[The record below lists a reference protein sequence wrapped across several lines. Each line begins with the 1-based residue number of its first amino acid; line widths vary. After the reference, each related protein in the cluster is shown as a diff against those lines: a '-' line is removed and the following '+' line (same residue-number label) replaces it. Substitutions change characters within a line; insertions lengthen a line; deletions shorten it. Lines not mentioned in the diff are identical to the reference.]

1 MTLLRRAYNVC
12 SSYSNLNNEFNFVTT
27 FFKNNGFPL
36 HLIQNKIKNFLE
48 AKYNTPVNIND
59 DEIRNFYFS
68 MPYFGSQSEKMRIEL
83 CNLLKQY
90 FPSIK
95 FNIILVNHHTIG
107 SLFKHKDTLNKG
119 MRSAVAYI
127 YQCPKCGAQY
137 VGSTIRN
144 LSTRAAEHAG
154 VSVRTGLPLSQPCQ
168 SHIRDHVI
176 SCNSNQISLD
186 HFSIIGTNS
195 NICELRI
202 LESLHIFQ
210 IKPQLNS
217 MQSAYPLSIVR

>member
-1 MTLLRRAYNVC
+1 
-12 SSYSNLNNEFNFVTT
+12 
-27 FFKNNGFPL
+27 
-36 HLIQNKIKNFLE
+36 
-48 AKYNTPVNIND
+48 
-59 DEIRNFYFS
+59 

-90 FPSIK
+90 FFVRRPSIK

-137 VGSTIRN
+137 VGSTNRN

-154 VSVRTGLPLSQPCQ
+154 VSVRTGLPLFIPALPISYTRPC
-168 SHIRDHVI
+168 
-176 SCNSNQISLD
+176 
-186 HFSIIGTNS
+186 HF
-195 NICELRI
+195 L
-202 LESLHIFQ
+202 Q
-210 IKPQLNS
+210 
-217 MQSAYPLSIVR
+217 